1 MTRTL
6 EIRYEVVDPDLALT
20 PKIIARELWDG
31 LVMFARRY
39 QVEAGPYIG
48 TSRADETTVVF
59 EFPANESQD
68 QLYWAFRLGLSFY
81 RGTLDKLSSQLGIEL
96 KNVVERGDE
105 LAQAREHLEGT
116 FLIKALLPD
125 DETQRVFVDD
135 VLGEDIHQS
144 QRAADFI
151 LASHRPSI
159 EALVAVSKASKK
171 LGWYRCARGLFE
183 VGSRLGAEMS
193 VHELEDFLKEAR
205 VILPDSPEAGA
216 AWVALRASLG
226 LEMHEIKSLVEESEP
241 IPESLV
247 EFVGYRSWTQSQA
260 EELASIFRSVL
271 GQRAELDEA
280 LASSTY
286 NVFRD
291 KESLWEARSLL
302 RALEESGKGESALIA
317 SRALE
322 FFERN

>member
-1 MTRTL
+1 MTRTH
-6 EIRYEVVDPDLALT
+6 EIRYEVVDPGLALT

-39 QVEAGPYIG
+39 QVEAGPYVG
-48 TSRADETTVVF
+48 TSRADASTVVF

-68 QLYWAFRLGLSFY
+68 ELYWAFRLGLSFY

-96 KNVVERGDE
+96 KNVVERASE
-105 LAQAREHLEGT
+105 LAQARERIEGT
-116 FLIKALLPD
+116 FLFKALLPD
-125 DETQRVFVDD
+125 DETQSAFVADA
-135 VLGEDIHQS
+135 LGEDIHQS
-144 QRAADFI
+144 QRAVDFI
-151 LASHRPSI
+151 LASHRPSVD
-159 EALVAVSKASKK
+159 ALVAVSEASKK
-171 LGWYRCARGLFE
+171 LGWYRCARGLYE
-183 VGSRLGAEMS
+183 VGKRLRSEIE
-193 VHELEDFLKEAR
+193 VEELEA
-205 VILPDSPEAGA
+205 VTAASPEASA

-226 LEMHEIKSLVEESEP
+226 LRMDEIKALIKESEP
-241 IPESLV
+241 VPESLV
-247 EFVGYRSWTQSQA
+247 EFVGYESWTPSQA
-260 EELASIFRSVL
+260 EELVSIFRGVL

-291 KESLWEARSLL
+291 KESLWEARSIL

>member
-6 EIRYEVVDPDLALT
+6 EIRYEVVDPGLALT

-59 EFPANESQD
+59 EFPVNESQD

-96 KNVVERGDE
+96 KNVVERASE
-105 LAQAREHLEGT
+105 LAQAREQIEGT
-116 FLIKALLPD
+116 FLFKALLPD
-125 DETQRVFVDD
+125 DETQSTFVADA
-135 VLGEDIHQS
+135 LGEDIHQS
-144 QRAADFI
+144 QRAVDFI
-151 LASHRPSI
+151 LASHRPSV
-159 EALVAVSKASKK
+159 EALVAVSEASKK
-171 LGWYRCARGLFE
+171 LGWYRCARGLYE
-183 VGSRLGAEMS
+183 VGKRLRSEIE
-193 VHELEDFLKEAR
+193 VEELEA
-205 VILPDSPEAGA
+205 VTAASPEASA

-226 LEMHEIKSLVEESEP
+226 LRMDEVKALIKESEP
-241 IPESLV
+241 VPESLV
-247 EFVGYRSWTQSQA
+247 EFVGYESWTPSQA
-260 EELASIFRSVL
+260 EELVSIFRGVL

-291 KESLWEARSLL
+291 KESLWEARSIL